1 MHCKHSAGLGFWGG
15 LSCVL
20 RSHQPQWSLP
30 IEQTGLPP
38 NPVLGLS
45 GNPAAPS
52 RCVMMKLPGKTLL
65 HLRLLFQ
72 LPGTGA
78 VVPALGWS
86 AQGQGGSA
94 AQELRGGQD
103 GVYLAEWAITGPRSL
118 RGHSSLPVSHSHV
131 SEMCQ
136 ECFSHVPSGRS
147 EAQATCI
154 NLLNLL
160 HLLSFI

>member
-1 MHCKHSAGLGFWGG
+1 MARWSLVVHCKHSAGLGFWGG
-15 LSCVL
+15 LSCIL

-30 IEQTGLPP
+30 IERTGLPP

-52 RCVMMKLPGKTLL
+52 RCVMMRLPGKTLL

-72 LPGTGA
+72 LRGPGA

-86 AQGQGGSA
+86 AQGRGGSA

-103 GVYLAEWAITGPRSL
+103 GLYLAEWAITGPRSL
-118 RGHSSLPVSHSHV
+118 LFACVSQPCQRDV
-131 SEMCQ
+131 SGV
-136 ECFSHVPSGRS
+136 FF
-147 EAQATCI
+147 TCSI
-154 NLLNLL
+154 W
-160 HLLSFI
+160 SQ